1 MASMFLNFVREF
13 MTTRRYARRTI
24 DTYEHWI
31 RFYILYHGKKHPSQ
45 MAEPE
50 VEAFL
55 SYLSNQRNVAV
66 KTQATA
72 LNALALFIPAYY
84 SAPVILGNAL
94 S

>member
-1 MASMFLNFVREF
+1 MFLNFVREF

-50 VEAFL
+50 VGKKMGSGSL
-55 SYLSNQRNVAV
+55 
-66 KTQATA
+66 
-72 LNALALFIPAYY
+72 LND
-84 SAPVILGNAL
+84 
-94 S
+94 